1 MNDILALAAPFK
13 PFFPSIFICIFFIIL
28 RFVYKNWLLSFLHY
42 LTDRYDIG
50 LGQEILAAAERP
62 INFLLNVVNVTTT
75 VAWLP
80 QAEIAQF
87 IPFITAGFMERLSVV
102 TDHIQRSTLI
112 YSIFWCLYNLSDA
125 THSLMLTLLQRMGL
139 KPGEEEISLEN
150 QKASEAISTILSAVL
165 HFLII
170 LIGMVTIAREWGY
183 DASAFLASLSIGS
196 AAVAFA
202 AKDALANVFGSL
214 VIILGKPFL
223 VGDWIKVNGIEGIV
237 EKINMRSTVIRTFP
251 QELVHIPNSLMTNT
265 PITNFTMRKKRR
277 LDFTLGLTY
286 ATTRAQMEATV
297 ADIRKYFADRPQQFD
312 SGDIRVHFTAYGDSS
327 LNISATVYILTTNT
341 MEYLSATEQINLDML
356 DIMQKNG
363 VSCAFPSTSV
373 YFENA
378 LRTRQPAAAPMPM
391 PATPANMPLPQ
402 K

>member
-1 MNDILALAAPFK
+1 MNELLALAAPLK
-13 PFFPSIFICIFFIIL
+13 PFFPSIFICVFFIIL
-28 RFVYKNWLLSFLHY
+28 RFVYKNWLLAFLHY
-42 LTDRYDIG
+42 LTDKYDIA
-50 LGQEILAAAERP
+50 LVQEIISAAERP

-80 QAEIAQF
+80 QAEVAQF
-87 IPFITAGFMERLSVV
+87 IPFITAGFMERLAVV

-125 THSLMLTLLQRMGL
+125 THSLMLVLLQRMGL
-139 KPGEEEISLEN
+139 KPGDEEISIEN
-150 QKASEAISTILSAVL
+150 QKASEAISTIFSAVL

-202 AKDALANVFGSL
+202 AKDALANIFGSL

-223 VGDWIKVNGIEGIV
+223 AGDWIKVNGIEGIV

-251 QELVHIPNSLMTNT
+251 QELVHIPNSLMTNV
-265 PITNFTMRKKRR
+265 PITNFTKRKKRR

-286 ATTRAQMEATV
+286 ATTKAQMEATV
-297 ADIRKYFADRPQQFD
+297 SDIRQYFAARPQQFD
-312 SGDIRVHFTAYGDSS
+312 GSDIRVHFTSYGDSS
-327 LNISATVYILTTNT
+327 LNISATVYVLTTNT
-341 MEYLSATEQINLDML
+341 MEYLDITQQINLDML
-356 DIMQKNG
+356 EIMQKNG
-363 VSCAFPSTSV
+363 VGCAFPSTSV

-378 LRTRQPAAAPMPM
+378 LRTQSPAPAP
-391 PATPANMPLPQ
+391 LSL
-402 K
+402 KEK